1 MTIKVTERGD
11 GSFDIDWNP
20 KDPVESIMNE
30 WTEEDFIKALQEYI
44 EQHKKNKLE

>member
-1 MTIKVTERGD
+1 MIEVTQEPD
-11 GSFDIDWNP
+11 GSMTIDWNP

>member
-20 KDPVESIMNE
+20 NDPVESIMNE
-30 WTEEDFIKALQEYI
+30 WTEEDFVKALQEYI
-44 EQHKKNKLE
+44 EQHKNNKLE

>member
-1 MTIKVTERGD
+1 MIEVQQNDD
-11 GSFDIDWNP
+11 GSLQIDWDP

>member
-11 GSFDIDWNP
+11 GSFDIDWDPN
-20 KDPVESIMNE
+20 DPVESIMNE
-30 WTEEDFIKALQEYI
+30 WTEEDFIQALQEYL